1 MSQINSSGFIVEY
14 SGDESVGMFPQQ
26 WQILGCFEFDSEEE
40 FSGFKFKISQA
51 FEFCSD
57 TPISVESLEE
67 RSARIN
73 DELQAFSGASHSA

>member
-1 MSQINSSGFIVEY
+1 MSKVNSSGFIVEY

-26 WQILGCFEFDSEEE
+26 WQILGGFEFDSEEE

-67 RSARIN
+67 RSERIN